1 MPQMPVANGAI
12 AAIRQKSERAG
23 GITNDMKVTVEN
35 HIQTTADPQAVGQAV
50 SVGVDRALTRSNRN
64 LVNAQTGV
72 VQKG

>member
-12 AAIRQKSERAG
+12 AAIRQKSERSG

-35 HIQTTADPQAVGQAV
+35 HIQTTADPQAVVQAV
-50 SVGVDRALTRSNRN
+50 SAGVDRALTRSNRN